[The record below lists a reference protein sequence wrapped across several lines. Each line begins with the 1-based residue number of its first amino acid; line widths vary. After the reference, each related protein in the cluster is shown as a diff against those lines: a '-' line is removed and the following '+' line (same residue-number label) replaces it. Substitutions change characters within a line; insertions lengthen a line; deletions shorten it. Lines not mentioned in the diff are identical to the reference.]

1 MLNQLFLSAYGL
13 YLTHMHSV
21 ELTLDI
27 VPCSYQMGRV
37 QQTLIPTQLLSVQ
50 LFKHNFESRFTE
62 PRTRE
67 QMWEK
72 HAFSAVMNRFPIV
85 NLLREIIKITGL
97 KK

>member
-1 MLNQLFLSAYGL
+1 MCACNANSGKRAIIATVKRSVLNQLFLSAYGL

-50 LFKHNFESRFTE
+50 LFKRNFESS
-62 PRTRE
+62 RE
-67 QMWEK
+67 RE
-72 HAFSAVMNRFPIV
+72 NRCERSTPLV
-85 NLLREIIKITGL
+85 L
-97 KK
+97 